1 MVGGQLRRK
10 GGTYARRQQLVDDL
24 EEAFGKKETA
34 FVSDVSAQEMA
45 VLYSDAKTIIN
56 EGGTRHYP
64 ITMRVLESIG
74 SGAILITD
82 DLAGTDLIVKKDHYF
97 VLEEDVAEQVRRIL
111 AEPEKMTQLAEEAL
125 HYALGHHTYDHRVD
139 DVVDVISNLELPD
152 VAGEPPLLSGMAALI
167 DADVEV
173 QRLAQFGLPEL
184 AGELHSREVWDG
196 EERIERLNADTMEA
210 VVIGPEGTRHLNRAL
225 QAARRYIYAAGEL
238 ESIEKYIMRE
248 LPDATCT
255 RHGDLLRVDL
265 NAESY
270 RVMPHER
277 TITT

>member
-1 MVGGQLRRK
+1 MVGGQLRRR

-24 EEAFGKKETA
+24 EESFGKNETA

-45 VLYSDAKTIIN
+45 TIYGDAKTIIN

-82 DLAGTDLIVKKDHYF
+82 DLAGTDLIVKRGHYF
-97 VLEEDVAEQVRRIL
+97 VLEDDVAAQVRRLL
-111 AEPEKMTQLAEEAL
+111 AEPEKMSLLADEAR

-139 DVVDVISNLELPD
+139 DLVDIIGNLEMPD
-152 VAGEPPLLSGMAALI
+152 VAGEPPLLSAMAALI
-167 DADVEV
+167 DDDVEV
-173 QRLAQFGLPEL
+173 QRLAQFGLPDL
-184 AGELHSREVWDG
+184 AGELRSREVWDG
-196 EERIERLNADTMEA
+196 EERIERLHADTMEA
-210 VVIGPEGTRHLNRAL
+210 VAIGSEGTRHLNRAL
-225 QAARRYIYAAGEL
+225 QAARRYIYAVGDL

-255 RHGDLLRVDL
+255 THGDLLRVDL

-270 RVMPHER
+270 RILPHER